1 MHARYALG
9 MLSSIGDGQSLFIS
23 QHQLDILVSP
33 LRFPS
38 IFLCLQQQ
46 INMALKHVGTAAVTH
61 EPRSPKLEGR
71 WPEVQISNTVC
82 ILTSCRHPTVL
93 PQKQQQ
99 KRPLVL
105 KSEERF
111 HRRTFFFLAQCNQMM
126 SVSTQLVSFTVQK
139 IPLYTGITVGT
150 EGVKKAMLLVT

>member
-93 PQKQQQ
+93 PQKQQK

-111 HRRTFFFLAQCNQMM
+111 HRRTFFFFG
-126 SVSTQLVSFTVQK
+126 SVQSNDVSFNSISVVYSAK
-139 IPLYTGITVGT
+139 DIFVYWHNCRH
-150 EGVKKAMLLVT
+150 